1 MTLNV
6 LVSLGKMGP
15 RGIAQVVV
23 VIVVKVLKDPPRQ
36 RDLWP
41 SPSTGVLILFIIIII
56 LQVAA

>member
-6 LVSLGKMGP
+6 LVSLDKMGP
-15 RGIAQVVV
+15 RGIAQVV
-23 VIVVKVLKDPPRQ
+23 VVKVLKDPPRQ

-41 SPSTGVLILFIIIII
+41 SSTGVLILLIIIII